1 MNLATLTAQEI
12 ASHDRETTPI
22 LLPLGSIEQHGSH
35 LPVGTKGFLAEAIA
49 FEATPPPKKAGPT
62 PPPPPTPLVAPTFP
76 FTPCQV
82 SAGFP
87 ANIPVGARTFS
98 DLVYEIGQAFQR
110 EGFQWFFTV
119 TMTISPEALK
129 AIEVALEDLNKLPS
143 FHAFDPMPLWAF
155 SPNEKLADHLRSLGL
170 LPEQEIHADV
180 KETAALLAL
189 DDSLVRQ
196 DRLAGLPPVRATPA
210 WEILKGNFSYQEMGA
225 VDGYLGSPNQ
235 ATPDLGKL
243 FLGEA
248 GIALAEA
255 VKFTMAGNPL
265 PPLPVHLRM
274 LMKMIDLDEM

>member
-12 ASHDRETTPI
+12 ASHNRETTPI
-22 LLPLGSIEQHGSH
+22 LLPFGSIEQHGCH
-35 LPVGTKGFLAEAIA
+35 LPVGTKGFLAEAVA
-49 FEATPPPKKAGPT
+49 FEATPHLKTAGL
-62 PPPPPTPLVAPTFP
+62 TPLVAPTFP

-87 ANIPVGARTFS
+87 ANFPVGARTFS

-129 AIEVALEDLNKLPS
+129 AIEVAMEDLNKLPT

-155 SPNEKLADHLRSLGL
+155 SPNEKLADHLRGLGL

-189 DDSLVRQ
+189 DESLVRQ

-210 WEILKGNFSYQEMGA
+210 WEILKGNFSFQEMGA
-225 VDGYLGSPNQ
+225 ADGYLGSPSQ
-235 ATPDLGKL
+235 ATPELGKL
-243 FLGEA
+243 FLAEA

-255 VKFTMAGNPL
+255 VKFTLAGNPL

-274 LMKMIDLDEM
+274 LMKMIDLDDM